1 MWSWVRLLKCVSTKL
16 KRAAQPGRTHELV
29 GRFLYLRGWLPL
41 KKQHQLGAAGRERV
55 KWERWQPA
63 AQGTLYSGKGQ
74 GFLPGRTGL
83 NPLHGIPL
91 ATRGLGEE
99 GFALPPP
106 AGGAAPLG
114 K

>member
-1 MWSWVRLLKCVSTKL
+1 MIWGHALDIVSEQL
-16 KRAAQPGRTHELV
+16 KRRPPGHVCPHRKV
-29 GRFLYLRGWLPL
+29 GGFLYLRGRLPL

-55 KWERWQPA
+55 KWERWQPV
-63 AQGTLYSGKGQ
+63 AQGIPYSGKGQ

-91 ATRGLGEE
+91 ATRGSGEE

-106 AGGAAPLG
+106 AGGGAPLG